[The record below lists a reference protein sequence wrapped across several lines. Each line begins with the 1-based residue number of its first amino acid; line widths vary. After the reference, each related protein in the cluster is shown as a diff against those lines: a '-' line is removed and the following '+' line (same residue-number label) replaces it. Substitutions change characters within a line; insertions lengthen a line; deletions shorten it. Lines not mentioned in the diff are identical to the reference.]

1 MAKSV
6 SRLAKLIDDAKNRSA
21 RQQMPQTLVDELN
34 NADPVTQPSVKR
46 EILLDPVGNVP
57 MKLYDVNLDSI
68 DDIATTSWAPQMN
81 LTDEERKVVEA
92 KGTVLLLGRSGT
104 GKTIVSLGGNLVYPR
119 KGPHLTSFLLSQTVH
134 M

>member
-1 MAKSV
+1 MKSV

-104 GKTIVSLGGNLVYPR
+104 GKTIVSLGGNLVYR
-119 KGPHLTSFLLSQTVH
+119 RAHI
-134 M
+134 